1 MADTVEVLSAG
12 VHVNFEVRQVLLLLK
27 KKKKLKFRKQV
38 LKTWIKPMYS
48 RGKLWEVASI
58 YNCLA
63 TSHHVWSL
71 LFTEIV
77 LSGTQRDS

>member
-1 MADTVEVLSAG
+1 MADTVEVLSTG

-48 RGKLWEVASI
+48 RGRLWEVAST

-77 LSGTQRDS
+77 LSGTQCDS